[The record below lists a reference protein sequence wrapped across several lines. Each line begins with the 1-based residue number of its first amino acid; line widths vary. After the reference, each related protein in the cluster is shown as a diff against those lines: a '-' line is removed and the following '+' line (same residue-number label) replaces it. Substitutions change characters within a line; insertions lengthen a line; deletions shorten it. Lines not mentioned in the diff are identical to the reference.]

1 MSLRDSAR
9 TGRDVYWTRRGIDEL
24 GGGFLGLFLLKLTEK
39 CEQSKK
45 RKASGDKG
53 GGFFNKLVDLIT
65 PGHEKDT
72 EAHGSKQTLRG
83 GAFRSGLLNE
93 RKMMNSDYF
102 EETEFLKR
110 TVRLVTEVRLVKS
123 EECNV
128 GYSEAFKSNSD
139 FTEFISKVVDKVAEE
154 QGLKH
159 WREYY
164 TLDHVLY
171 KEEDQIPE
179 GVLPFGSSCVH
190 GTWLKHFRLIIE
202 HENSLD
208 AGGGYQ
214 EFSKLMLFNADMK
227 VLMGYANK
235 GDNYDAYAKDYQRI
249 YESIELSADVK
260 PILFIG
266 EYANAHF
273 DAYLITKDGLLKYK
287 WDANA
292 WELLDCNAHD
302 GMLEG

>member
-1 MSLRDSAR
+1 MNNDYSA
-9 TGRDVYWTRRGIDEL
+9 
-24 GGGFLGLFLLKLTEK
+24 
-39 CEQSKK
+39 
-45 RKASGDKG
+45 
-53 GGFFNKLVDLIT
+53 
-65 PGHEKDT
+65 
-72 EAHGSKQTLRG
+72 
-83 GAFRSGLLNE
+83 
-93 RKMMNSDYF
+93 
-102 EETEFLKR
+102 ETEFLKR
-110 TVRLVTEVRLVKS
+110 IVKLVKEVQLAKGEGCS
-123 EECNV
+123 I

-171 KEEDQIPE
+171 KEEDRIPE
-179 GVLPFGSSCVH
+179 GVLPFGSSCVQ

-214 EFSKLMLFNADMK
+214 ELSKLMLFNADMK

-235 GDNYDAYAKDYQRI
+235 GDDYDAYAKDYQRI
-249 YESIELSADVK
+249 YTSVELSADAK

-266 EYANAHF
+266 EYADVHF
-273 DAYLITKDGLLKYK
+273 DAYLITEDGLLKYQWGTNI
-287 WDANA
+287 WDAFG
-292 WELLDCNAHD
+292 L
-302 GMLEG
+302 

>member
-1 MSLRDSAR
+1 MVTSKAVRFNVFPS
-9 TGRDVYWTRRGIDEL
+9 EC
-24 GGGFLGLFLLKLTEK
+24 LK
-39 CEQSKK
+39 
-45 RKASGDKG
+45 
-53 GGFFNKLVDLIT
+53 
-65 PGHEKDT
+65 
-72 EAHGSKQTLRG
+72 
-83 GAFRSGLLNE
+83 E
-93 RKMMNSDYF
+93 RKIMSNDYSA
-102 EETEFLKR
+102 ETEFLNRIVK
-110 TVRLVTEVRLVKS
+110 LVTEVRLVKS
-123 EECNV
+123 EECNI
-128 GYSEAFKSNSD
+128 GYAEAFKSNSD

-171 KEEDQIPE
+171 KEEDRIPD
-179 GVLPFGSSCVH
+179 GALPFGSSCVH

-214 EFSKLMLFNADMK
+214 EFSKLMIFNADMK

-249 YESIELSADVK
+249 YASVELSADAK

-266 EYANAHF
+266 EYANMHF
-273 DAYLITKDGLLKYK
+273 DAYLITKDGLLKCQWETNT
-287 WDANA
+287 WDA
-292 WELLDCNAHD
+292 L
-302 GMLEG
+302 GP

>member
-1 MSLRDSAR
+1 MVNNGYFAEA
-9 TGRDVYWTRRGIDEL
+9 T
-24 GGGFLGLFLLKLTEK
+24 FLLRIVKLM
-39 CEQSKK
+39 Q
-45 RKASGDKG
+45 
-53 GGFFNKLVDLIT
+53 
-65 PGHEKDT
+65 
-72 EAHGSKQTLRG
+72 
-83 GAFRSGLLNE
+83 
-93 RKMMNSDYF
+93 
-102 EETEFLKR
+102 
-110 TVRLVTEVRLVKS
+110 EVRLFKDIGCS
-123 EECNV
+123 I
-128 GYSEAFKSNSD
+128 GYSEAFRSNSD
-139 FTEFISKVVDKVAEE
+139 FTEFISRVVDKVAEE

-202 HENSLD
+202 HENGLD

-227 VLMGYANK
+227 VLIGYANR

-249 YESIELSADVK
+249 YESIELSTDAK

-266 EYANAHF
+266 EYANIDF
-273 DAYLITKDGLLKYK
+273 DAYLITKDGLLKYQWEANK
-287 WDANA
+287 WDAF
-292 WELLDCNAHD
+292 EL
-302 GMLEG
+302 

>member
-9 TGRDVYWTRRGIDEL
+9 TGRDVYWTRRGVDEF

-39 CEQSKK
+39 CEQAKK
-45 RKASGDKG
+45 RKASGHKG
-53 GGFFNKLVDLIT
+53 GGFFDKLVDLFGGNFT
-65 PGHEKDT
+65 LGHEKAT
-72 EAHGSKQTLRG
+72 ESHGGTQSPASNAFLSKR
-83 GAFRSGLLNE
+83 LNE
-93 RKMMNSDYF
+93 RKMMNSDYL
-102 EETEFLKR
+102 EETGFLKSI
-110 TVRLVTEVRLVKS
+110 VKLVEEVRLAKS
-123 EECNV
+123 EDCNI

-171 KEEDQIPE
+171 KEEDRIPE
-179 GVLPFGSSCVH
+179 GVLPFGSSCVQ

-227 VLMGYANK
+227 VLMGYADK

-249 YESIELSADVK
+249 YASVELSADAK

-266 EYANAHF
+266 EYADAHF
-273 DAYLITKDGLLKYK
+273 DAYLITKDGLLTYQWETNT
-287 WDANA
+287 WDAF
-292 WELLDCNAHD
+292 EL
-302 GMLEG
+302 